1 QKRQAR
7 VRALE
12 RQAHVAFRERI
23 DSLLAATAAANVNLR
38 TVAEG
43 ILFAVGFHKHHR
55 GEWRMRRGLKEPK
68 ARIEQ
73 VSGGGGG
80 EGALVRLV
88 KYDAA
93 PDDAEAVAVF
103 AKARSG
109 DGAAI
114 DRVRALIRER
124 DWLDWLGDL
133 GRQATRQLI
142 AKAAG
147 GDPVWEAGITLKAN

>member
-1 QKRQAR
+1 VKGFPAADDRFGFGELMAHDLARLQKRQAR

-55 GEWRMRRGLKEPK
+55 GEWRMRRELKDLK

-73 VSGGGGG
+73 LKARAAGLGP
-80 EGALVRLV
+80 LV
-88 KYDAA
+88 KYDAG
-93 PDDAEAVAVF
+93 PDDAEAGAGVAQGPP
-103 AKARSG
+103 R
-109 DGAAI
+109 DGG
-114 DRVRALIRER
+114 RV
-124 DWLDWLGDL
+124 GP
-133 GRQATRQLI
+133 GRRL
-142 AKAAG
+142 
-147 GDPVWEAGITLKAN
+147 